1 MNTRAIRTLV
11 AIFTALSSLPAL
23 AQRDFSEVRI
33 ETVPLG
39 SGLYVLIGSG
49 GNIGLA
55 TGDDGAFVI
64 DDQFAPLTDKIR
76 TAIAAVTERDV
87 QFVLNT
93 HWHGDHTG
101 GNENFADAGAL
112 IVAHDNT
119 RTRMQSEQFVRIFEH
134 SAAPAPAG
142 ALPVVTFASE
152 MTFHWNGKTI
162 RGFHVE
168 HAHTDG
174 DVIVQFV
181 EDDVFHMGDTFW
193 TSGYPRIDA
202 GNGGN
207 VKGVIAAAR
216 AVLSRAGEN
225 ARIIPGHGAVP
236 DAGTGTLESY
246 LAMLENTA
254 DAVQKL
260 VDRGLDEEAA
270 VAARPTA
277 AFDAEWGQGYV
288 SPERFVRSLWV
299 SLAE

>member
-1 MNTRAIRTLV
+1 MRTFSIHTVV
-11 AIFTALSSLPAL
+11 AIFAAMVSLPAL
-23 AQRDFSEVRI
+23 AQRDFSEVEI

-64 DDQFAPLTDKIR
+64 DDQYAPLTEKIR
-76 TAIAAVTERDV
+76 AAIAAVTERDI

-101 GNENFADAGAL
+101 GNENFAEAGAI

-119 RTRMQSEQFVRIFEH
+119 RARMQSEQFVRIFEH
-134 SAAPAPAG
+134 SAPPSPAG
-142 ALPVVTFASE
+142 ALPVVTFSSE
-152 MTFHWNGKTI
+152 VTFHWNGKTI
-162 RGFHVE
+162 HGFHIE

-174 DVIVQFV
+174 DVIIQFV
-181 EDDVFHMGDTFW
+181 EDDVFHMGDTYW

-216 AVLSRAGEN
+216 AVLSKAGKN
-225 ARIIPGHGAVP
+225 ARIIPGHGPVP
-236 DAGTGTLESY
+236 DAGTRPLESY
-246 LAMLENTA
+246 LAMLESSA
-254 DAVQKL
+254 RAVQEL
-260 VDRGLDEEAA
+260 VEQGMDEDAA
-270 VAARPTA
+270 VAATPTA

-288 SPERFVRSLWV
+288 SPERFVRTLWV